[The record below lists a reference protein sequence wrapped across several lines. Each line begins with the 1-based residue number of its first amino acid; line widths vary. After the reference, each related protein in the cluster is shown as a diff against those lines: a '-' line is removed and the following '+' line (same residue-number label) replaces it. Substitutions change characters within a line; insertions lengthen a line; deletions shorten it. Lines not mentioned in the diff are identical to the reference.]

1 MSHIYDALQKSM
13 GGKGSGEEKERP
25 GAVPGGSHDDGPQEP
40 PAPPA
45 PPRRAPA
52 GDFEP
57 EGGVEGGLLGEPS
70 TDFLRELDVLRENT
84 EVLLSRNQR
93 RVISFAAALPGE
105 GATTLAVH
113 FAYLLARVAEKRV
126 LLIDADMARSAP
138 SLSEAVGDCDGL
150 TELLRGGGPLEK
162 VILRTEQANLHFLPA
177 GRDRVRHVEAVSS
190 GQIRPLFEELGSY
203 YDTVVVD
210 NAAVLEHPEAP
221 LIGATSDG
229 VVLVV
234 RAHYTRREIVQ
245 RAVAELNFS
254 RCRILGTVLNARKE
268 SLPGFLRERV

>member
-1 MSHIYDALQKSM
+1 MSHIYDALQKS
-13 GGKGSGEEKERP
+13 KEGAAARP
-25 GAVPGGSHDDGPQEP
+25 DKDAPAKPPRDGFGDGPAEP
-40 PAPPA
+40 PEPP
-45 PPRRAPA
+45 PVRRAPA

-57 EGGVEGGLLGEPS
+57 EGEVEGGLLGEPS

-84 EVLLSRNQR
+84 EVLFSRNRR

-105 GATTLAVH
+105 GTSTLAVH

-126 LLIDADMARSAP
+126 LLIDADMARSNL
-138 SLSEAVGDCDGL
+138 SLSESVGDCAGL
-150 TELLRGGGPLEK
+150 TELLRGQGPLEK
-162 VILRTEQANLHFLPA
+162 VILRTEQPHLHFLPA
-177 GRDRVRHVEAVSS
+177 GRDRIRHVEAVSS
-190 GQIRPLFEELGSY
+190 GQIRPLFEELGGH
-203 YDTVVVD
+203 YDVVVVD

-221 LIGATSDG
+221 LIGAASDG

-234 RAHYTRREIVQ
+234 RAQATRREIVQ
-245 RAVAELNFS
+245 RALAELNFS